1 MYLRARPSEP
11 IHFIALIRTVTVS
24 VIIRLTTSL
33 FLAICDISKN
43 NFTLDT
49 FTSEEDRTPK
59 QARLYFDHRKNNQE
73 LVPSSRICSV
83 SILNANKTPLE
94 IVLMYLYD
102 LILGTIP
109 EKMPR
114 LLCSSCMRHNEGTKL
129 FRKQQLTLL
138 FADTASILFWRRA
151 FSTVCYFF
159 LLPYMFV
166 WFQKA
171 GPRRKLC
178 QQKKEAREHLS

>member
-114 LLCSSCMRHNEGTKL
+114 LLCSSGIRHNEGTKL

-138 FADTASILFWRRA
+138 FADTASNCFGAELFGLCVT
-151 FSTVCYFF
+151 FFFF
-159 LLPYMFV
+159 LICLCGSKRLDPGESYV
-166 WFQKA
+166 N
-171 GPRRKLC
+171 RKKR
-178 QQKKEAREHLS
+178 QGST